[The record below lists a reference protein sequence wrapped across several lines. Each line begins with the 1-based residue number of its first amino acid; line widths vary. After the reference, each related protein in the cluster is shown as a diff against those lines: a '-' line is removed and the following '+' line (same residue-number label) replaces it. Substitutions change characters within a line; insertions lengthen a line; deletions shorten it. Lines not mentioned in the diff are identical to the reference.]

1 MAKAFL
7 GRFAR
12 RDVVGVALV
21 GGLAFV
27 GLWLVLRGLGESGAT
42 EPWVLIGLV
51 VVLLAPAA
59 VAYLLTRAAR
69 PAGDRAHMT
78 RAAAA
83 APANRDPLAEA
94 IESMHEGV
102 ALFDSDDR
110 LVLCNHLYR
119 ELFAEAGA
127 PIGPGT
133 RFEDMLRAF
142 VERGRVAYLGDD
154 AEAWISR
161 RLEQHRNPS
170 GPIKLYLADG
180 RCLQI
185 GEYAT
190 GDGGIVS
197 IQTDITEIERN
208 EAARRAR
215 EETTR
220 AIIDTVFDGIVTFD
234 SQGNIETFNR
244 AAQDIFGYTAEE
256 ARGQDVTRLLAPP
269 FDAEYRN
276 AIAGGFEGGKGG
288 HLGAIREITGRRKDG
303 SDFPL
308 EIALSELGGSWPLPE
323 RRRAQRQLFLGT
335 VRDVS
340 TQKELTHQL
349 QQAQKME
356 AIGTLAGGI
365 AHDFNNILSII
376 LGYSSLALESAAGDG
391 EGRENLEMVVQAGR
405 RARDLVD
412 QILTFSRRG
421 EHAKS
426 TLDLGTVLREVLKL
440 MRSTLPATIEIR
452 QDIGDAP
459 AQVMADG
466 SQLHQVLMNLC
477 TNAGQ
482 AMEDEGGALAVSLDR
497 LDLDAAQ
504 AARRGEIAAGA
515 YHRLRV
521 TDTGHGMDRPT
532 AERVF
537 EPFFT
542 TKGIGSGTG
551 LGLSVA
557 HGIVTEHG
565 GAISVQ
571 SAAGSGTTFEV
582 LLPVHLGAADE
593 MLAAVSTDTPKGKGR
608 ILFVDDES
616 ALVRMAD
623 KVLSKLGYTVLG
635 ETDSTAALARFRED
649 PDAIDLVIT
658 DQTMPGL
665 TGDALTRELRKIR
678 ADIPVVVCTG
688 YSRLYTPEMAQEMGI
703 AGYLKKPIL
712 PDELGQMVGRA
723 LGR

>member
-1 MAKAFL
+1 MRPWARALGRRIAKAFP
-7 GRFAR
+7 GRLSR
-12 RDVVGVALV
+12 RDVVSVALL
-21 GGLAFV
+21 GGFAFV
-27 GLWLVLRGLGESGAT
+27 GLFLILQGLHDGVGFDARII
-42 EPWVLIGLV
+42 VGLV
-51 VVLLAPAA
+51 VVLIVPAAAAYRFSRAARPEGQGSALAPAA
-59 VAYLLTRAAR
+59 
-69 PAGDRAHMT
+69 PD
-78 RAAAA
+78 
-83 APANRDPLAEA
+83 RDPLAEA

-110 LVLCNHLYR
+110 LVLCNRLYR

-127 PIGPGT
+127 PVASGT

-142 VERGRVAYLGDD
+142 VSRGRVADLGKDP
-154 AEAWISR
+154 ESWIVR
-161 RLEQHRNPS
+161 RLEEHRSPAD
-170 GPIKLYLADG
+170 PVKIYLADG

-185 GEYAT
+185 GECAT

-220 AIIDTVFDGIVTFD
+220 AIIDTVFDGLVTFD
-234 SQGNIETFNR
+234 SHGNIESFNR
-244 AAQDIFGYTAEE
+244 AAQDIFGYAAEE
-256 ARGQDVTRLLAPP
+256 ARGENVTQLLAPP
-269 FDAEYRN
+269 FDTEYRE
-276 AIAGGFEGGKGG
+276 AIAAGFAPGDGGD
-288 HLGAIREITGRRKDG
+288 LGAIREITRRRKDG
-303 SDFPL
+303 SEFPL
-308 EIALSELGGSWPLPE
+308 EIALSEFGGNWPLPE

-356 AIGTLAGGI
+356 AIGTLAGGS

-376 LGYSSLALESAAGDG
+376 LGYSSLALEGSAREG

-421 EHAKS
+421 EHTKS
-426 TLDLGTVLREVLKL
+426 ALDLGMVLTEVLKL

-452 QDIGDAP
+452 QSLADAP
-459 AQVMADG
+459 AQAMADG
-466 SQLHQVLMNLC
+466 SPIHQVLMNLC

-482 AMEDEGGALAVSLDR
+482 AMEDDGGTLAVDLDR
-497 LDLDAAQ
+497 LDLDAAH
-504 AARRGEIAAGA
+504 AARRGGIAAGA
-515 YHRLRV
+515 YHRLTV
-521 TDTGHGMDRPT
+521 TDTGYGMDRAT

-582 LLPVHLGAADE
+582 LLPVHYGAAAEPAPERAD
-593 MLAAVSTDTPKGKGR
+593 APTGKGR

-649 PDAIDLVIT
+649 PQAIDLVIT

-665 TGDALTRELRKIR
+665 TGDALTAELRKIAPTFRSSSAPATAAATRPRWPRRWGWR
-678 ADIPVVVCTG
+678 AI
-688 YSRLYTPEMAQEMGI
+688 SRSRSCPTS
-703 AGYLKKPIL
+703 
-712 PDELGQMVGRA
+712 
-723 LGR
+723 

>member
-1 MAKAFL
+1 
-7 GRFAR
+7 
-12 RDVVGVALV
+12 
-21 GGLAFV
+21 
-27 GLWLVLRGLGESGAT
+27 
-42 EPWVLIGLV
+42 
-51 VVLLAPAA
+51 
-59 VAYLLTRAAR
+59 
-69 PAGDRAHMT
+69 
-78 RAAAA
+78 
-83 APANRDPLAEA
+83 
-94 IESMHEGV
+94 MHEGV
-102 ALFDSDDR
+102 ALFDSGDR
-110 LVLCNHLYR
+110 LVLCNRLYS
-119 ELFAEAGA
+119 ELFAEADSPVA
-127 PIGPGT
+127 PGT
-133 RFEDMLRAF
+133 PFEVIVREF
-142 VERGRVAYLGDD
+142 VARGRVADIGDD
-154 AEAWISR
+154 HESWIRR
-161 RLEQHRNPS
+161 RLDQHRNPS

-180 RCLQI
+180 RCFQV
-185 GEYAT
+185 GEYGT
-190 GDGGIVS
+190 GDSGIVS

-208 EAARRAR
+208 EVARRAR

-220 AIIDTVFDGIVTFD
+220 AIIDSVFDGIVTFD
-234 SQGNIETFNR
+234 SHGNIETFNR
-244 AAQDIFGYTAEE
+244 AAQEIFGYTAEE
-256 ARGQDVTRLLAPP
+256 ARGQNVTQLLAPP
-269 FDAEYRN
+269 FDGETRD
-276 AIAGGFEGGKGG
+276 AIAAGFASGDGGDF
-288 HLGAIREITGRRKDG
+288 GAIREITGRRKDG
-303 SDFPL
+303 TEFPL
-308 EIALSELGGSWPLPE
+308 EIALSELGGNWPLLE

-376 LGYSSLALESAAGDG
+376 LGYSSLALEETTSES
-391 EGRENLEMVVQAGR
+391 EGRENMEMVVQAGQ

-421 EHAKS
+421 EHAK
-426 TLDLGTVLREVLKL
+426 TPLDLGVVLTEVLKL

-452 QDIGDAP
+452 QNLGETP
-459 AQVMADG
+459 AQAMADG
-466 SQLHQVLMNLC
+466 SQIHQVLMNLC

-482 AMEDEGGALAVSLDR
+482 AMEADGGTLAVSLER
-497 LDLDAAQ
+497 VGIDAAN
-504 AARRGEIAAGA
+504 AARRGEILAGD
-515 YHRLRV
+515 YHCLSV
-521 TDTGHGMDRPT
+521 ADTGRGMDPAT

-542 TKGIGSGTG
+542 TKGIGVGTG

-565 GAISVQ
+565 GAISVK
-571 SAAGSGTTFEV
+571 STVGAGTTFEV
-582 LLPVHLGAADE
+582 LLPIYHGAAAE
-593 MLAAVSTDTPKGKGR
+593 PAAERAEAPSGKGC

-635 ETDSTAALARFRED
+635 ETDSTAALARFRQD
-649 PDAIDLVIT
+649 PAAIDLVIT

-665 TGDALTRELRKIR
+665 TGDALTAELRKIR

-688 YSRLYTPEMAQEMGI
+688 YSRRYTPEMAAEMGI

-712 PDELGQMVGRA
+712 PDELGQMVGHA

>member
-1 MAKAFL
+1 
-7 GRFAR
+7 
-12 RDVVGVALV
+12 
-21 GGLAFV
+21 
-27 GLWLVLRGLGESGAT
+27 
-42 EPWVLIGLV
+42 
-51 VVLLAPAA
+51 
-59 VAYLLTRAAR
+59 
-69 PAGDRAHMT
+69 
-78 RAAAA
+78 
-83 APANRDPLAEA
+83 
-94 IESMHEGV
+94 
-102 ALFDSDDR
+102 
-110 LVLCNHLYR
+110 
-119 ELFAEAGA
+119 
-127 PIGPGT
+127 
-133 RFEDMLRAF
+133 
-142 VERGRVAYLGDD
+142 
-154 AEAWISR
+154 
-161 RLEQHRNPS
+161 
-170 GPIKLYLADG
+170 
-180 RCLQI
+180 
-185 GEYAT
+185 
-190 GDGGIVS
+190 
-197 IQTDITEIERN
+197 
-208 EAARRAR
+208 
-215 EETTR
+215 
-220 AIIDTVFDGIVTFD
+220 
-234 SQGNIETFNR
+234 
-244 AAQDIFGYTAEE
+244 
-256 ARGQDVTRLLAPP
+256 
-269 FDAEYRN
+269 
-276 AIAGGFEGGKGG
+276 
-288 HLGAIREITGRRKDG
+288 
-303 SDFPL
+303 
-308 EIALSELGGSWPLPE
+308 
-323 RRRAQRQLFLGT
+323 
-335 VRDVS
+335 
-340 TQKELTHQL
+340 
-349 QQAQKME
+349 ME

-376 LGYSSLALESAAGDG
+376 LGYSSLALEGTAG
-391 EGRENLEMVVQAGR
+391 EGESRENLEMVVQAGR

-426 TLDLGTVLREVLKL
+426 PLDLGAVLREVLKL

-452 QDIGDAP
+452 QDLGDAP

-466 SQLHQVLMNLC
+466 SQLHQVRMNLC

-482 AMEDEGGALAVSLDR
+482 AMEDHGGTLSASLDR
-497 LDLDAAQ
+497 IDLDAEQ
-504 AARRGEIAAGA
+504 AAPRGEIAAGA

-521 TDTGHGMDRPT
+521 ADTGHGMDRAT

-565 GAISVQ
+565 GAISIQ

-582 LLPVHLGAADE
+582 LLPVHIGVAEDLP
-593 MLAAVSTDTPKGKGR
+593 AAVRTETPKGKGC

-649 PDAIDLVIT
+649 ADAIDLVIT

-703 AGYLKKPIL
+703 AGYLKKPIM

>member
-1 MAKAFL
+1 MAKSFRGRLSHRDTIAAALL
-7 GRFAR
+7 GGF
-12 RDVVGVALV
+12 
-21 GGLAFV
+21 AFV
-27 GLWLVLRGLGESGAT
+27 GLMLVLQGISDEGGYDARIIG
-42 EPWVLIGLV
+42 GLV
-51 VVLLAPAA
+51 ILLIVP
-59 VAYLLTRAAR
+59 
-69 PAGDRAHMT
+69 
-78 RAAAA
+78 AAAA
-83 APANRDPLAEA
+83 YLFAGTVKSAASASGQAATAPGGDPLAEA

-102 ALFDSDDR
+102 ALFDSGDR

-119 ELFAEAGA
+119 ELFAEADTPVA
-127 PIGPGT
+127 PGT
-133 RFEDMLRAF
+133 RFEDILRAF
-142 VERGRVAYLGDD
+142 VGRGRIAEIGDD
-154 AEAWISR
+154 RESWIR
-161 RLEQHRNPS
+161 HRLDQHRNRS

-197 IQTDITEIERN
+197 IQTDITEIKRN

-234 SQGNIETFNR
+234 SHGGIETFNR
-244 AAQDIFGYTAEE
+244 AAQEIFGYSAAE
-256 ARGQDVTRLLAPP
+256 AQGQNVTQLLAPP
-269 FDAEYRN
+269 FDAEYRG
-276 AIAGGFEGGKGG
+276 AIAAGFASGNGGD
-288 HLGAIREITGRRKDG
+288 LGAIREITGRRKDG
-303 SDFPL
+303 TEFPL
-308 EIALSELGGSWPLPE
+308 EIALSELGGSWPLLE

-340 TQKELTHQL
+340 TQKALTHQL

-365 AHDFNNILSII
+365 AHDLNNILSII
-376 LGYSSLALESAAGDG
+376 LGYSSLALEGTAREG

-426 TLDLGTVLREVLKL
+426 PLDLGMVLKEVLKL
-440 MRSTLPATIEIR
+440 MRSTLPTTTEIR
-452 QDIGDAP
+452 QHVADEA
-459 AQVMADG
+459 AQAMADG
-466 SQLHQVLMNLC
+466 SQIHQVLMNLC
-477 TNAGQ
+477 ANASQ
-482 AMEDEGGALAVSLDR
+482 AMEEDGGILAVSLDR
-497 LDLDAAQ
+497 LDLDAAP
-504 AARRGEIAAGA
+504 AARRGDIVAGA
-515 YHRLRV
+515 YHRLTV
-521 TDTGHGMDRPT
+521 ADSGHGMDAAT

-542 TKGIGSGTG
+542 TKGIGVGTG

-565 GAISVQ
+565 GAISVE
-571 SAAGSGTTFEV
+571 STAGSGTTFEV
-582 LLPVHLGAADE
+582 LLPVHHGAAAERVD
-593 MLAAVSTDTPKGKGR
+593 APTGKGC

-635 ETDSTAALARFRED
+635 ETDSTAALARFRQD
-649 PDAIDLVIT
+649 PKAIDLVIT
-658 DQTMPGL
+658 DQTMPG
-665 TGDALTRELRKIR
+665 R
-678 ADIPVVVCTG
+678 AH
-688 YSRLYTPEMAQEMGI
+688 SRAAQD
-703 AGYLKKPIL
+703 P
-712 PDELGQMVGRA
+712 R
-723 LGR
+723 

>member
-1 MAKAFL
+1 M
-7 GRFAR
+7 
-12 RDVVGVALV
+12 
-21 GGLAFV
+21 
-27 GLWLVLRGLGESGAT
+27 
-42 EPWVLIGLV
+42 
-51 VVLLAPAA
+51 
-59 VAYLLTRAAR
+59 
-69 PAGDRAHMT
+69 
-78 RAAAA
+78 
-83 APANRDPLAEA
+83 
-94 IESMHEGV
+94 
-102 ALFDSDDR
+102 
-110 LVLCNHLYR
+110 
-119 ELFAEAGA
+119 
-127 PIGPGT
+127 
-133 RFEDMLRAF
+133 
-142 VERGRVAYLGDD
+142 
-154 AEAWISR
+154 
-161 RLEQHRNPS
+161 
-170 GPIKLYLADG
+170 
-180 RCLQI
+180 
-185 GEYAT
+185 
-190 GDGGIVS
+190 
-197 IQTDITEIERN
+197 
-208 EAARRAR
+208 
-215 EETTR
+215 
-220 AIIDTVFDGIVTFD
+220 FDGIVTFD
-234 SQGNIETFNR
+234 SQGSIETFNR
-244 AAQDIFGYTAEE
+244 AAQDIFGYGAEE
-256 ARGQDVTRLLAPP
+256 ARGENVTRLLAPP
-269 FDAEYRN
+269 FDAAYRE
-276 AIAGGFEGGKGG
+276 AIAADFARGEVVEF
-288 HLGAIREITGRRKDG
+288 GAIREITGVRKDG
-303 SDFPL
+303 SEFPL

-376 LGYSSLALESAAGDG
+376 LGYSSLALEGAAREG

-426 TLDLGTVLREVLKL
+426 PLDLGEVLTEVLKL

-452 QDIGDAP
+452 QNLADAP
-459 AQVMADG
+459 AQAMADG
-466 SQLHQVLMNLC
+466 SQIHQVLMNLC

-482 AMEDEGGALAVSLDR
+482 AMEDDGGTLAIELDR
-497 LDLDAAQ
+497 VDLDADQ
-504 AARRGEIAAGA
+504 AARHGEIAAGA
-515 YHRLRV
+515 YHRLTV
-521 TDTGHGMDRPT
+521 TDTGHGMDRAT

-565 GAISVQ
+565 GTISVQ

-582 LLPVHLGAADE
+582 LLPVHHGILEEPAPAPAD
-593 MLAAVSTDTPKGKGR
+593 APAGKGR
-608 ILFVDDES
+608 ILFVDDGS

-623 KVLSKLGYTVLG
+623 KVLSKLGYTVIG
-635 ETDSTAALARFRED
+635 ETDSTAALSRFRQD
-649 PDAIDLVIT
+649 PAAIDLVIT

-665 TGDALTRELRKIR
+665 TGDALTAELRKIR

-688 YSRLYTPEMAQEMGI
+688 YSRRYTPEMAAEMGL